1 MNAKCKR
8 SLFYILYYDEKKRIL
23 YFISLVCVSDLLQQN
38 GVEICRE
45 KIQWDVNRTN

>member
-8 SLFYILYYDEKKRIL
+8 SLFYIMMKKKRIL